1 MAANRDSEAIL
12 DIADAAQQIQS
23 AMQSVTLDQ
32 FKRTR
37 EKQAAILYFC
47 IIIGKA
53 TKRISSELKSQYPD
67 VPWREMAGLRDILAH
82 QYDRVDTETI
92 WDMTQTNIPELFSHL
107 QPILKTFE
115 SDPLVFVI
123 KSINWLQVFP
133 AVFTRKTI
141 VIHGEVRRPP
151 FSRRA
156 MAEGRSQYVA
166 WFRWGDR
173 SSAAVP

>member
-47 IIIGKA
+47 IIIGEA
-53 TKRISSELKSQYPD
+53 TKRISAELKSQYPD

-82 QYDRVDTETI
+82 QYNRVDLETV
-92 WDMTQTNIPELFSHL
+92 WDITQINIPELLSRL
-107 QPILKTFE
+107 QPMLKTFE
-115 SDPLVFVI
+115 
-123 KSINWLQVFP
+123 
-133 AVFTRKTI
+133 
-141 VIHGEVRRPP
+141 
-151 FSRRA
+151 
-156 MAEGRSQYVA
+156 
-166 WFRWGDR
+166 
-173 SSAAVP
+173 